1 MDEERERDGER
12 CVDSDESKQVT
23 LMVNAKMVVHV
34 VPVSTGSLY
43 IHVW

>member
-23 LMVNAKMVVHV
+23 LMVNAKMVV
-34 VPVSTGSLY
+34 VPVSLVY

>member
-23 LMVNAKMVVHV
+23 LMVNAKMVV
-34 VPVSTGSLY
+34 VPVSSLY
-43 IHVW
+43 MVTAT

>member
-23 LMVNAKMVVHV
+23 LMVNANMVV
-34 VPVSTGSLY
+34 VPVSSLY
-43 IHVW
+43 IW